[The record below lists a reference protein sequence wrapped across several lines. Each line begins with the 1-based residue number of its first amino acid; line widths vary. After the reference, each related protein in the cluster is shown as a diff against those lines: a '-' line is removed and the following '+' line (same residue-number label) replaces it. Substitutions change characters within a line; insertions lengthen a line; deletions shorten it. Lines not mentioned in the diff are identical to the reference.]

1 MTVVGVQWAVS
12 WEDKTANF
20 NQVRRMLE
28 GAAIP
33 PGSLV
38 VLPEMFSTGFSLRVD
53 RTRQGEPPEGEE
65 FLVALARETGSA
77 VLGGVVGGRDGEG
90 KPYNQAVAFAPDG
103 RLLARYSKIHPFR
116 FGDEAL
122 HYGAGDAVVTFEW
135 GGFQIAP
142 FVCYDLR
149 FPEIFRS
156 AVDQGATL
164 FAVIAQWPLGRAR
177 HWSTLLRARAIENQ
191 SAVVGVNRCGT
202 DPQLEYPGR
211 TAIVDPQGNTLAEG
225 DDTPR
230 LVQAVLEP
238 GAVAEWRASFP
249 ALRDRRWP
257 V

>member
-20 NQVRRMLE
+20 DQVRRMLE
-28 GAAIP
+28 GAAVP

-53 RTRQGEPPEGEE
+53 RTRQEPPEGEE
-65 FLVALARETGSA
+65 FLAALARDTGSA
-77 VLGGVVGGRDGEG
+77 VLGGVVDGQNRDG
-90 KPYNQAVAFAPDG
+90 KPFNQAVAFAPDG
-103 RLLARYSKIHPFR
+103 RLLARYSKIHPFS
-116 FGDEAL
+116 FGDETR
-122 HYGAGDAVVTFEW
+122 HYAAGDAVVTFEW

-149 FPEIFRS
+149 FPEIFRA

-164 FAVIAQWPLGRAR
+164 FAVIAQWPIGRVR

-191 SAVVGVNRCGT
+191 SAVIGVNRCGS
-202 DPQLEYPGR
+202 DPQLEYPGCS
-211 TAIVDPQGNTLAEG
+211 AIVDPQGNTLAEG
-225 DDTPR
+225 GSTPQ

-238 GAVAEWRASFP
+238 RAVAEWRADFP

-257 V
+257 L